1 MSIVFI
7 GSDHRGYQLK
17 QTLVEWLRTNGYN
30 CLDIGNDKYEIDDD
44 YTDFAIKTAERTVK
58 EKGFGIVICGSGVGV
73 CIAANKVKGARAALC
88 TTVKQ
93 ARLAR
98 EDDNA
103 NILCLGSDLVKTNE
117 SEKILEA
124 FLTTTFSSLERHV
137 RRLNKINKYESTNN

>member
-17 QTLVEWLRTNGYN
+17 KVLKEWLINHEYT
-30 CLDIGNDKYEIDDD
+30 CQDMGNDKYEINDD
-44 YTDFAIKTAERTVK
+44 YTDFAIKTAEKAVSD
-58 EKGFGIVICGSGVGV
+58 KGFGIVICGSGVGV
-73 CIAANKVKGARAALC
+73 CIAANKVRGARAALC

-103 NILCLGSDLVKTNE
+103 NILCLGSDLVKIE
-117 SEKILEA
+117 EAEKILEI
-124 FLTTTFSSLERHV
+124 FLTTIFSSLERHV
-137 RRLNKINKYESTNN
+137 RRLNKIKKYETTNN

>member
-17 QTLVEWLRTNGYN
+17 QALKEWLTKHEYV
-30 CLDIGNDKYEIDDD
+30 CQDVGNEKYEIDDD
-44 YTDFAIKTAERTVK
+44 YTDFAIKTAEKTVANK
-58 EKGFGIVICGSGVGV
+58 AFGIVICGSGVGV

-93 ARLAR
+93 ANLAR

-103 NILCLGSDLVKTNE
+103 NILCLGSDLVKVEE
-117 SEKILEA
+117 SERILET
-124 FLTTTFSSLERHV
+124 FLTTRFSSLERHV